1 MPDCV
6 PFFEPGQDP
15 TCVAAGAITGC
26 RLVRIKTGVNA
37 LNDLAQVE
45 TVAGMAAGKCYGV
58 AARDK
63 LDGETVMVYRRGVV
77 PILCSG
83 AIAHG
88 VHVEVDAQ
96 GRVVPLAAG
105 VDVGTCMQ
113 DAADATFAKIALT
126 LGA

>member
-1 MPDCV
+1 VPDCS

-15 TCVAAGAITGC
+15 TCVANGPVTGC
-26 RLVRIKTGVNA
+26 RFVRIKPGVNA
-37 LNDLAQVE
+37 VNDLAQVE
-45 TVAGMAAGKCYGV
+45 TCPAAAKAFGV

-63 LDGETVMVYRRGVV
+63 LDGQAVMVFRHGVV
-77 PILCSG
+77 PVLCAG

-88 VHVEVDAQ
+88 VRVESDAQ
-96 GRVVPLAAG
+96 GRAVPLAAG
-105 VDVGTCMQ
+105 VELGVCMA